1 MPRHRSVAAEGV
13 KLIAHRGF
21 CACNRQK
28 RITRERE
35 REIERKK
42 MNNLLIRTEQAQFL
56 LYDAEKKKGVTDTY
70 EVKLEWSLLL
80 VLRQSASM
88 LHQLVGFSM

>member
-1 MPRHRSVAAEGV
+1 
-13 KLIAHRGF
+13 
-21 CACNRQK
+21 
-28 RITRERE
+28 
-35 REIERKK
+35 